1 MAPENQTLPLQYN
14 ALHELTMYETDNTP

>member
-1 MAPENQTLPLQYN
+1 MAPESQTLPLQYN